1 MKKTDNYR
9 VEYGA
14 AIKSFAYTDDD
25 QGVPGELGLYEEL
38 QCQLE
43 REKKSASEYPEC
55 YRLADIMCSS
65 GGNKYRTGSSTSE
78 PYMTHE
84 DYVRLILAE
93 TKISEYGKREAVV
106 SRVPVRPATVYN
118 VRDIVV
124 SDKDKAERL
133 SSRESVIEGATPV
146 VKLVEYSDST
156 AKGKA
161 LKHWNTWFPTFSVV
175 KPDRR
180 VRRRFSSSAA
190 GIAWVMIFALVFALP
205 IALGVVKSEAASN
218 LLDKQEELAAL
229 EKREDEL
236 IAEFES
242 SIDLRE
248 IEKIAVNDY
257 GMIKLGQST
266 IRVLRLNG
274 MDSIESFSESGS
286 NTLLPAILSALG
298 IRQSNE

>member
-9 VEYGA
+9 AQYGT
-14 AIKSFAYTDDD
+14 AIKSFAYTDD
-25 QGVPGELGLYEEL
+25 ELGIPAEISIYEEL

-55 YRLADIMCSS
+55 YRLADIMNSS
-65 GGNKYRTGSSTSE
+65 GGSKYRTGNGGAE
-78 PYMTHE
+78 PYMTYE

-93 TKISEYGKREAVV
+93 TKISEYGKRETKVV
-106 SRVPVRPATVYN
+106 RTAVRPATVYN
-118 VRDIVV
+118 VRDVV
-124 SDKDKAERL
+124 VPDKNKEDRL
-133 SSRESVIEGATPV
+133 SSRESVIEGTTPV
-146 VKLVEYSDST
+146 VKLVECSDST
-156 AKGKA
+156 LKGKA
-161 LKHWNTWFPTFSVV
+161 IKHWNTWFPTLSVV
-175 KPDRR
+175 KPDRK
-180 VRRRFSSSAA
+180 VRRRASSSAA
-190 GIAWVMIFALVFALP
+190 GIAWVMIFALVIALP

-218 LLDKQEELAAL
+218 LLEKQEELAAL
-229 EKREDEL
+229 EKKEDEL

-274 MDSIESFSESGS
+274 MDSIESFSESQT
-286 NTLLPAILSALG
+286 NTVLPALLSALG